1 MRVKCSSRIARADT
15 RPAAT
20 SAAIDAT
27 VGKSFME
34 TTRRRNAE
42 STIFGRGCHRENLVA
57 IEAWLL
63 DIGAQHVDERV
74 RLRHRLDIR
83 KIEVVDVG
91 KVIEHAIELA
101 RVTLDLLGRNVETG
115 EACNLRHVGGGE
127 TL

>member
-1 MRVKCSSRIARADT
+1 
-15 RPAAT
+15 
-20 SAAIDAT
+20 
-27 VGKSFME
+27 ME

-91 KVIEHAIELA
+91 KVVEHSIELA
-101 RVTLDLLGRNVETG
+101 RVALDFLRRDVQTR
-115 EACNLRHVGGGE
+115 EASDLRHVGGSE

>member
-1 MRVKCSSRIARADT
+1 
-15 RPAAT
+15 
-20 SAAIDAT
+20 
-27 VGKSFME
+27 ME

-101 RVTLDLLGRNVETG
+101 RVTLDFLGRNVETG